1 MTNRAGAD
9 RCQPGTFLNAQT
21 TVYRIQSIRKPDWGV
36 ALLTAVSLVAAACT
50 GATEGTTTATSAPAT
65 TPAEAAPDGAD
76 VTIGLQL
83 APPTLDLTSN
93 PAAAIPQALL
103 YNVYETLV
111 RLQPDGAITGLL
123 AETWDVSDDGL
134 TYTFRLRPG
143 VTFHNGEA
151 FTADDVVFSI
161 NNVLD
166 NPAHPFLDTFAPIE
180 SVEKADELTAVVR
193 LKQVSANLLFFL
205 TQGQGVMLKESA
217 VGSIESEPV
226 GTGPFRMS
234 EWAPGENGRI
244 TLDRHDGY
252 WGEAPPSGRV
262 VFKYIND
269 PSALTNAML
278 AGDIDILAG
287 VSAPETLASFAGGD
301 FRVEEGLT
309 HGEIV
314 LSLNGDNPPL
324 DDVRVRRAISHAI
337 DRQAVVDLAYDGYG
351 APIGSFSTPLD
362 PWHKD
367 LTGAYPFDPE
377 KAKALL
383 EEAGASGAALEMV
396 LPPISYASRSGEI
409 IQSQLA
415 DVGLTVNI
423 SNVDWG
429 TWIDQVFTNHDYDMS
444 IVSHVEPR
452 DLGSYGDPDYYWGDD
467 SPQVAELISQA
478 DAEPDADKRIAL
490 YRRVLDE
497 ITEAAADAWLFVL
510 PALAVTKTGVSGYK
524 IDLPGSLDATELAL
538 DE

>member
-1 MTNRAGAD
+1 MRAI
-9 RCQPGTFLNAQT
+9 LNAQT

-36 ALLTAVSLVAAACT
+36 ALLAALSLAAAACT

-65 TPAEAAPDGAD
+65 TRAE

-111 RLQPDGAITGLL
+111 RLQPDGAVTGLL
-123 AETWDVSDDGL
+123 AKTWDVSEDGL

-143 VTFHNGEA
+143 VTFHNGEP

-180 SVEKADELTAVVR
+180 SVEKADDLTAVVK
-193 LKQVSANLLFFL
+193 LKRVSANLLFFL

-217 VGSIESEPV
+217 VGSIESDPV
-226 GTGPFRMS
+226 GTGPFVMS
-234 EWAPGENGRI
+234 EWVAGDDGRI
-244 TLDRHDGY
+244 TLDRYDGY
-252 WGEAPPSGRV
+252 WGEAPPSATV

-287 VSAPETLASFAGGD
+287 VSAPETLASFAVDG
-301 FRVEEGLT
+301 FRIEEGLT

-337 DRQAVVDLAYDGYG
+337 DRQAVIDLAYDGYG

-367 LTGAYPFDPE
+367 LTGAYPFDQQ

-383 EEAGASGAALEMV
+383 DEAGASGVTLEMV
-396 LPPISYASRSGEI
+396 LPPISYAARSGEI

-415 DVGLTVNI
+415 DVGLTVVI

-429 TWIDQVFTNHDYDMS
+429 TWIDQVFTNHEYDMS

-467 SPQVAELISQA
+467 SPQVAELIAQA

-524 IDLPGSLDATELAL
+524 ISLPGSLDATELAL
-538 DE
+538 RE